1 MEIAEGIK
9 VKACWEVVEITRHD
23 RHPEGVID
31 FQVLINGEYLFLG
44 SAFKDDSIILETT
57 DPDGVN
63 IILAPGE
70 DHPVRRD
77 LANCGYTV
85 PYSNY
90 EENYVF

>member
-1 MEIAEGIK
+1 MEIAEGIRVK
-9 VKACWEVVEITRHD
+9 VCWEVVHIHKHEDYPGIL
-23 RHPEGVID
+23 D
-31 FQVLINGEYLFLG
+31 FEVLIDGEYQFRG
-44 SAFKDDSIILETT
+44 SAFKDDSIVLEPTS
-57 DPDGVN
+57 PDGAS
-63 IILAPGE
+63 IKLEPGE